1 MWNEM
6 VCLLKVLFCVFVVF
20 VVCWIFYCIIMILDV
35 EDNFFIEVYFF
46 FIFLVYLYLSVN
58 CIIYIIGNKKF

>member
-1 MWNEM
+1 MI
-6 VCLLKVLFCVFVVF
+6 CLLKVLFCVFVVF

-35 EDNFFIEVYFF
+35 GDNFFIEVYFF
-46 FIFLVYLYLSVN
+46 VIFLVYLYLSVN